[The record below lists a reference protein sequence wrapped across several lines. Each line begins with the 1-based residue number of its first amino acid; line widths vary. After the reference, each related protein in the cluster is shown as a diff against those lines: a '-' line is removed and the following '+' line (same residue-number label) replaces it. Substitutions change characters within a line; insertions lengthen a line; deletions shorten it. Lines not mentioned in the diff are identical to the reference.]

1 MFAYPLR
8 TAALAAAAIV
18 GLSACTTP
26 YGYGGVSVGA
36 NNGYYDPY
44 YGGYGYGGGYP
55 STGYGYGAGYPGSG
69 YGYGGGYPGYGYGY
83 GAGYPGYGYGYQPYW
98 GWNDNFYYPG
108 TGLYVYDTYRRPH
121 RWTDAQQR
129 YWTALRDRAV
139 ATSTTSTPVVVREN
153 WNDFDRTRVRARPN
167 RDKQSVE
174 RPARIER
181 IRPERV
187 DRQVQVEQSVERPAR
202 IERVRPERVDRQVQV
217 ESNRSVVRTER
228 PARQERVER
237 NVVRAEAKE
246 RSAVRAERRSEARS
260 SQALTSEERSDG
272 RRRGRD
278 RSADE

>member
-1 MFAYPLR
+1 MFAYSLR

-36 NNGYYDPY
+36 SNGYYDPY

-55 STGYGYGAGYPGSG
+55 SSG

-83 GAGYPGYGYGYQPYW
+83 SAGYPGYGYGYQPYW

-108 TGLYVYDTYRRPH
+108 TGLYVYDSYRRPH

-139 ATSTTSTPVVVREN
+139 ATSTTSRPVVVREN
-153 WNDFDRTRVRARPN
+153 WNDFDRTRVRSRAN

-181 IRPERV
+181 IRPERI
-187 DRQVQVEQSVERPAR
+187 EQSVERPAR
-202 IERVRPERVDRQVQV
+202 VERIRPERVDRQVRT
-217 ESNRSVVRTER
+217 ESTRSVVRTER
-228 PARQERVER
+228 PARQDRVER
-237 NVVRAEAKE
+237 NSVRTQSSE
-246 RSAVRAERRSEARS
+246 RAAVRAERRSEARS
-260 SQALTSEERSDG
+260 SEARSDG
-272 RRRGRD
+272 RRGRD